1 MSDFLSWDH
10 DIDLD
15 FLLGEYTEYDTDNS
29 NSDVSGDDTCSK
41 PKQPKTSSGSGDQTY
56 YTCPECKKQL
66 KTIAG
71 FRGHV
76 KKQHNIDA
84 KASENKTFKTSV
96 PKSEKKHFQF
106 SGNDFDTIFP
116 TAFSS
121 TLSNI
126 ENDPFLLND
135 DISVM
140 CKFASSSETIRTI
153 LGNRFKTIFVTSSTN
168 LTTSCDREQL
178 FRQLHCLRS
187 DHTLKEEITELCLT
201 FTPTVVNLFI
211 QLFIEDIIGEIFVQQ
226 IKVVKQAS
234 DTQQS
239 HLSTNDQ
246 SILYY
251 IAGFI
256 IKALKKRYSCASTN
270 KSSIVSKLLNS
281 TNNTTF
287 VTTYG
292 KWFTKQDRGG
302 LQKPCDTFFF
312 LVRELETIV
321 RKCISPPYSAS
332 SLSLQPLKESF
343 MESFM
348 VKYYTDIMF
357 KGETC
362 DTMSSMTED
371 IIHLFLTVR
380 GYAFTRIERNK
391 ISNSSKA
398 SSGLRKALKEI
409 VSN

>member
-1 MSDFLSWDH
+1 MPVAVFKKDWNLAVYRNLFRGETSLLATSPLLLLVTH
-10 DIDLD
+10 DIGTIFPVNFVKTYSCL
-15 FLLGEYTEYDTDNS
+15 FTSKQCCGGEYTEYDTDNS

-96 PKSEKKHFQF
+96 LKSEKKHFQF

-116 TAFSS
+116 TAFSL

-201 FTPTVVNLFI
+201 FTPHCC
-211 QLFIEDIIGEIFVQQ
+211 EFV
-226 IKVVKQAS
+226 
-234 DTQQS
+234 
-239 HLSTNDQ
+239 
-246 SILYY
+246 Y
-251 IAGFI
+251 
-256 IKALKKRYSCASTN
+256 
-270 KSSIVSKLLNS
+270 
-281 TNNTTF
+281 
-287 VTTYG
+287 
-292 KWFTKQDRGG
+292 
-302 LQKPCDTFFF
+302 P
-312 LVRELETIV
+312 TI
-321 RKCISPPYSAS
+321 Y
-332 SLSLQPLKESF
+332 
-343 MESFM
+343 
-348 VKYYTDIMF
+348 
-357 KGETC
+357 
-362 DTMSSMTED
+362 
-371 IIHLFLTVR
+371 
-380 GYAFTRIERNK
+380 
-391 ISNSSKA
+391 
-398 SSGLRKALKEI
+398 
-409 VSN
+409 